1 MIEISSMNNY
11 YKKPIVT
18 VIIPCRNEFNYLE
31 KSVTSILNQKD
42 LPGEI
47 EIIVVDGLSDDGT
60 RELLEK
66 LRSEFPNLKVID
78 NLKRTTPFALN
89 LGIKEAHGEFVCIM
103 GAHSVYAEDYL
114 SNSIKL
120 MEKYPEAS
128 CVGGPITSEGKTNFG
143 KAVALAMS
151 SLIGVGDAKHRF
163 PEYEGYAEMA
173 CFPVFRKEVFSQI
186 GLYDESLV
194 RNQDDEF
201 CSRLT
206 SSGRKVYLSPSVK
219 SVYYVKDTPSKLFKQ
234 YFYYGMYKPL
244 ALNKVKTKIK
254 IRHLIPFLFVIY
266 LLSLPIAYKF
276 PLWLLPFIFYFLVIS
291 WNVLR
296 SNLNVKSKLYLV
308 IIYPLIH
315 ISYGVGFMLGILK
328 LIKNNLIRPAES
340 KS

>member
-1 MIEISSMNNY
+1 MNNY
-11 YKKPIVT
+11 HKKPIVT
-18 VIIPCRNEFNYLE
+18 VVIPCRNEFNYIE

-47 EIIVVDGLSDDGT
+47 EIIVVDGLSVDGT
-60 RELLEK
+60 REQLEK
-66 LRSEFPNLKVID
+66 LQLEFPNLKVIY

-120 MEKYPEAS
+120 MKKYPEAS

-151 SLIGVGDAKHRF
+151 GSIGVGNAKHRF

-206 SSGRKVYLSPSVK
+206 SSGRKVYISPLVK
-219 SVYYVKDTPSKLFKQ
+219 SVYYVKETPSKLFQQ
-234 YFYYGMYKPL
+234 YFYYGLYKPL

-254 IRHLIPFLFVIY
+254 FRHLVPFIFVMY
-266 LLSLPIAYKF
+266 LLSLPLAYSF
-276 PLWLLPFIFYFLVIS
+276 PLWLFPIILYFLVIS
-291 WNVLR
+291 WNILR
-296 SNLNVKSKLYLV
+296 SKLNVKSKLYLF
-308 IIYPLIH
+308 IIYPIIH
-315 ISYGVGFMLGILK
+315 ISYGVGFILGISK
-328 LIKNNLIRPAES
+328 LIKDNWFHPAKS